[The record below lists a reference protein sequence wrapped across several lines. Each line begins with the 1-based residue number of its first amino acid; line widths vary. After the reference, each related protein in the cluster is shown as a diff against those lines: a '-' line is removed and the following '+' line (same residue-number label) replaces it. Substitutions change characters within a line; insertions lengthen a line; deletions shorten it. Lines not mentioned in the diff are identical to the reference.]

1 MPGVGVKDAVTGN
14 VLENRQ
20 TEPDIKVPNQYGVVA
35 KGKDQQLEA
44 AIAALMKIIQSGQI
58 VP

>member
-1 MPGVGVKDAVTGN
+1 VSGIIEFK
-14 VLENRQ
+14 Q
-20 TEPDIKVPNQYGVVA
+20 FA

>member
-1 MPGVGVKDAVTGN
+1 MNEYEIVS
-14 VLENRQ
+14 
-20 TEPDIKVPNQYGVVA
+20 
-35 KGKDQQLEA
+35 KGRDQQLEA

>member
-1 MPGVGVKDAVTGN
+1 MPGVGVKDAVTGKF
-14 VLENRQ
+14 LENSQ
-20 TEPDIKVPNQYGVVA
+20 TEPDIKVMNQYNVVS

-44 AIAALMKIIQSGQI
+44 AIAALMKIIQTGVI